1 MEFNG
6 EIPFDK
12 KELIMKF
19 DEIYVHPKEKVK
31 LKVDI
36 NNKTIDENSFGIE
49 VDSIDGSYVIL
60 RSKVVED
67 FSIVR
72 EIEDGISVNGGN
84 KEGDYVYNNISIYE
98 AKEGF
103 EIYSVIFKD
112 EREVKLKI
120 SEWRSC
126 ESSFFYFYEEK
137 NVRTFKG
144 KKIRS
149 K

>member
-1 MEFNG
+1 MTSSVSMNSEIQYGYMEFNG

-103 EIYSVIFKD
+103 KYIV
-112 EREVKLKI
+112 
-120 SEWRSC
+120 
-126 ESSFFYFYEEK
+126 
-137 NVRTFKG
+137 
-144 KKIRS
+144 
-149 K
+149 

>member
-1 MEFNG
+1 MTSSVSMNSEIQYGYMEFNG
-6 EIPFDK
+6 EITFDK

-84 KEGDYVYNNISIYE
+84 EEGDYVYNNISIYE

-120 SEWRSC
+120 SE
-126 ESSFFYFYEEK
+126 
-137 NVRTFKG
+137 
-144 KKIRS
+144 
-149 K
+149 